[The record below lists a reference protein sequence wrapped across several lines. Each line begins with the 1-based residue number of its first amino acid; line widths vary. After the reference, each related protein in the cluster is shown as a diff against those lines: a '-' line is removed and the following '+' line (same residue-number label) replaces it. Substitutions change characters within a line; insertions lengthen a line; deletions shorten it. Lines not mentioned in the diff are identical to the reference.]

1 MLTGT
6 RFKAVSLLMVLI
18 LPASMIAAD
27 RAGLMLI
34 PGGDTFVNGSAGSRP
49 QALFDGDRV
58 RTTKAAGMITM
69 AASSIQVAPASD
81 VSVSRSN
88 VKVFDGEAVIN
99 TGGELG
105 AHITNLTIRPN
116 AHARYSV
123 GRSGDTIVIGAL
135 EGTVQ
140 VTDSHDTRTVPAGM
154 ALVAKLGPIAAVQD
168 QTAQSQTSTAGQST
182 QTSTDQDQNRRRRRG
197 AGGGAIPGAG
207 VGVTLSAAELRA
219 IGIGVAVAGAV
230 LAIILTN
237 RKPAS
242 PTQ

>member
-123 GRSGDTIVIGAL
+123 GRSGDNIVIGAL

-140 VTDSHDTRTVPAGM
+140 VTDGRDTRTVPTGM
-154 ALVAKLGPIAAVQD
+154 ALVAKLGQLDAVKD
-168 QTAQSQTSTAGQST
+168 QAQGQTSTAS
-182 QTSTDQDQNRRRRRG
+182 QTTSNDQDQNRRKRRG
-197 AGGGAIPGAG
+197 AGGGAIPGAD
-207 VGVTLSAAELRA
+207 VGVTVSAAELRA

>member
-69 AASSIQVAPASD
+69 AASSIQVAPASE
-81 VSVSRSN
+81 VTVSRSDL
-88 VKVFDGEAVIN
+88 KVFDGEAVIN
-99 TGGELG
+99 TEGELG

-123 GRSGDTIVIGAL
+123 GRSGDNIVIGAL

-140 VTDSHDTRTVPAGM
+140 VTDGHDTRTVPTGM
-154 ALVAKLGPIAAVQD
+154 ALVAKLGPLDAVKD
-168 QTAQSQTSTAGQST
+168 HAQGQASTAGQST
-182 QTSTDQDQNRRRRRG
+182 SSDQDQNRRKRRG

-207 VGVTLSAAELRA
+207 VGVTVSAAELRA

>member
-6 RFKAVSLLMVLI
+6 VFQSVSLLMVLI

-49 QALFDGDRV
+49 RALFDGDRIK
-58 RTTKAAGMITM
+58 TTKAAGMITM
-69 AASSIQVAPASD
+69 PASSIQVAPSSD
-81 VSVSRSN
+81 VKVSRSD

-99 TGGELG
+99 TSGDLG

-123 GRSGDTIVIGAL
+123 GRSGDNIVIGAL

-140 VTDSHDTRTVPAGM
+140 VTDGRDTRTVPTGM
-154 ALVAKLGPIAAVQD
+154 ALVAKLGPLDSAQD
-168 QTAQSQTSTAGQST
+168 QNAQSQTSTQASTGQ
-182 QTSTDQDQNRRRRRG
+182 QPTDQDQNRRRRRG

-207 VGVTLSAAELRA
+207 VGVTVSAAELRA